1 MSLNTFFLGSAF
13 ALFLVAG
20 CGSST
25 QSQSGNPPQDGGG
38 QNSADG
44 TFLTVTGTPKGM
56 QPVTATIQGTDYTAG
71 NGVQCKEYV
80 PLNTLPFLRIDA
92 QGPGGGLASDALVQY
107 FNFDSTQLERDE
119 DFSPPAPQTTTFRLD
134 ATAWQGNNLFKYLS
148 PSDWQ
153 ANLAD
158 NPSCHTSF
166 SRIDTTLAGTLV
178 CTNVLSLDGTV
189 LNDITV
195 QFSCALM
202 Q

>member
-1 MSLNTFFLGSAF
+1 MSLNTFFLGSAL
-13 ALFLVAG
+13 ALFWVAG
-20 CGSST
+20 CGSS
-25 QSQSGNPPQDGGG
+25 QSPSGSPPEDGGG
-38 QNSADG
+38 QNSAEG
-44 TFLTVTGTPKGM
+44 TFLTVTGTLQGM

-71 NGVQCKEYV
+71 NGVQCKEYF
-80 PLNTLPFLRIDA
+80 PLNALPYLRIDA
-92 QGPGGGLASDALVQY
+92 QGPGGGEAPDALVQY

-119 DFSPPAPQTTTFRLD
+119 DFSPPAPQTTTFRLG
-134 ATAWQGNNLFKYLS
+134 ATAWQGNSIFKYLS

-153 ANLAD
+153 SNLAD

-166 SRIDTTLAGTLV
+166 SRIDTTLTGTLV
-178 CTNVLSLDGTV
+178 CTHLLSLYGGG